1 VKTFLAVPFLGFTLI
16 VQMAVI
22 SRLPLLQGTVDLL
35 LLVLLAWSLQ
45 ERVTTW
51 WQWAL
56 IGGILVNYV
65 SAMPSVT
72 MLVGYL
78 AATAIARIMQ
88 AQIWKTP
95 ILAMFATTFLG
106 TMIIHGISI
115 GVLMFSGNRIG
126 LQESIQLVLF
136 PSLLLNMLAALPVY
150 ILIKDLAGWLYPVEI
165 QT

>member
-1 VKTFLAVPFLGFTLI
+1 
-16 VQMAVI
+16 MAVI